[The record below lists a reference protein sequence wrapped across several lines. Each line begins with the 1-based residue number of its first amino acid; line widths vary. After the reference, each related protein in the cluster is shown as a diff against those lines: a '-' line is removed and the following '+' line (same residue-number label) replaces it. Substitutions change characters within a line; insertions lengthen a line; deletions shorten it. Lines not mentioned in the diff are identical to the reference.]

1 MNIHSW
7 ILHQATLFSAI
18 LTAFLIDVRG
28 RTPRIS
34 SFDLV
39 NGFWFTSLILSVMS
53 AFIATVAKGWIMNII
68 DTDGEIWAA
77 AGARQRRFND
87 IRRLKIKDLLK
98 MIPLIIHGSLSFFCL
113 GLIFYLHD
121 DLVAIRA
128 SILVLVILMAIFY
141 VTFTLLPLFHKDSP
155 LNTPLFILFRALKEC
170 TRKDKQDAE
179 PPSDDHLKAEGLI
192 WLLTTSADSTV
203 IFDTVQAIAGLQI
216 NEEVQKVLLREHAV
230 ARTLSRG
237 FFEYNKS
244 KDRAKLPPYI
254 HAIRRLVQ
262 PKVPQRSIS
271 IFEPFHALLDT
282 FPIYERG
289 TYDFAI
295 FIAARMFLI
304 GKDRTGTR
312 PPSELLDTAIPLLR
326 LCSAEPIKRRLSNVL
341 EGTDW
346 KLPDIPQFG
355 ISSIERGLSGALP
368 LRKQYAQSLASLLKH
383 SNCL

>member
-28 RTPRIS
+28 RTPPIS
-34 SFDLV
+34 SFNLV

-141 VTFTLLPLFHKDSP
+141 VIFTLLPLFHKDSP

-170 TRKDKQDAE
+170 TRKDKQAGQ
-179 PPSDDHLKAEGLI
+179 PPSDDHLKADALI

-203 IFDTVQAIAGLQI
+203 IFDTVQAIAGLKI
-216 NEEVQKVLLREHAV
+216 DKEVQKVLLREQAV

-237 FFEYNKS
+237 YIAYIKS
-244 KDRAKLPPYI
+244 KDHAKLLPYI

-262 PKVPQRSIS
+262 PEVPPTSI
-271 IFEPFHALLDT
+271 IFEPFHAPLDT

-304 GKDRTGTR
+304 GKDRETR

-326 LCSAEPIKRRLSNVL
+326 LCSAEPIKRRLSNVH
-341 EGTDW
+341 EGTGW

-383 SNCL
+383 SNYL